1 MKMYFHITQFFH
13 NLHASFVL
21 FIPSVGVGLE
31 VRRQQGTMI
40 QYPESNET
48 AFVPTTSP
56 LQLSVMNS
64 QSADVP
70 AAPDPGANA
79 QFEKRPEPMERWSG
93 VPAKEPHSPASFSE
107 ASLALRC
114 LESQLD
120 IERKRIEVVSLAA
133 KDVGAVPDTYSPV
146 VQSKVRYATNS
157 IIIITSQKKERNR
170 TKPLC
175 S

>member
-1 MKMYFHITQFFH
+1 MYFHITQFFH

-64 QSADVP
+64 QSADVQ